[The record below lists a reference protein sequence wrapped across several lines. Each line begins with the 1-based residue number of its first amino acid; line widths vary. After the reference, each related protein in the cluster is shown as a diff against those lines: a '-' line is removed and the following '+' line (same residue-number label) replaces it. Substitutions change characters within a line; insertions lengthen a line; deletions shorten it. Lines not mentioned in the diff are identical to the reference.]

1 MKSWND
7 VYYGKLCNWG
17 QTPDVNKIIAAEH
30 KKYSRAKS
38 DKEYAEYVYNLAFE
52 DYVDTIRT
60 SPYVWRYRLSMIL
73 DAISEMHSKGRK
85 PHLHMVEDWITEDFF
100 DEEHKI
106 KIKEIRSEGLGT
118 SYAYNLYFEINH
130 VKFELKIPVRDTLTT
145 ENIEYAFYGEYALL
159 YEESESCWN
168 LICMD
173 YTEDGMKDKI
183 KQYFEQGAEP

>member
-7 VYYGKLCNWG
+7 VYYGNLG
-17 QTPDVNKIIAAEH
+17 QAPDVNKIIAVEH

-60 SPYVWRYRLSMIL
+60 SPYVWRYRLPTIRE
-73 DAISEMHSKGRK
+73 AISEMKSKGRK
-85 PHLHMVEDWITEDFF
+85 PHLHMVEDWMAKDFF
-100 DEEHKI
+100 DNKYKI
-106 KIKEIRSEGLGT
+106 KIKEIITAGFG
-118 SYAYNLYFEINH
+118 YAYYIRFNIDNVTY
-130 VKFELKIPVRDTLTT
+130 ELNIPVREALTT
-145 ENIEYAFYGEYALL
+145 ENIEHAYYGEYALL
-159 YEESESCWN
+159 YEEYKSCWN

-183 KQYFEQGAEP
+183 KQYFEQRVELR